1 MERFETEEQQ
11 IEAIKRFW
19 KENGLIIGL
28 GVVLGFG
35 GLWGWRAYN
44 DNLVS
49 VKESASSSY
58 VSAIEDFVETE
69 NVDAL
74 SQFVSKNSETG
85 YAPLA
90 ALIVAQRAVEDED
103 FDTAKSKLSIAA
115 QSGNEIADLAKL
127 RLAKVHA
134 QIGEYDQALAQLSA
148 VSANAYDDQ
157 VNELKGDVLY
167 LKGDFDQAR
176 DAYSKALVDLPND
189 PNIKMKLDNTA
200 HAKTLAAS
208 TISEQ

>member
-35 GLWGWRAYN
+35 GLWGWRA
-44 DNLVS
+44 
-49 VKESASSSY
+49 
-58 VSAIEDFVETE
+58 
-69 NVDAL
+69 
-74 SQFVSKNSETG
+74 
-85 YAPLA
+85 
-90 ALIVAQRAVEDED
+90 EDED